1 MQSLKFYLQLFYVSF
16 LPHSFVFSLF
26 DSKPCTCLC
35 GCFMVA
41 SSQAIF
47 NIKNLNPNVNIL
59 VFTGYDD
66 NMSVEMMLQKDG
78 HL

>member
-1 MQSLKFYLQLFYVSF
+1 
-16 LPHSFVFSLF
+16 
-26 DSKPCTCLC
+26 
-35 GCFMVA
+35 MVA